1 MSNTFPPPLR
11 LPYAGT
17 RRQED
22 EPVTTLVDVMRKA
35 FSLFTDRAETAGVP
49 EQAEGINYDDVIAQL
64 NIARSEVERI
74 KLKLLSEMNEYYER
88 LVSALRA
95 KDEEAAAFSASE
107 LAIKKKVFK
116 VVAAYEKLLSAAVD
130 RIADA
135 RNIEALVKMLAPLQY
150 VMDAVNNYLSGL
162 APDVTASLT
171 SVIESTE
178 GIIRRVH
185 LVSSVLPESKSLA
198 LYDQEVKELMA
209 KAMKEAGEEA
219 ERVAPKVPTTYDPE
233 VLERKLIEYIRV
245 SGGVIS
251 VRQAAQSLSV
261 APEVI
266 KELLV
271 RLEAKGLIKVEPMA
285 SASSG

>member
-1 MSNTFPPPLR
+1 MPSII
-11 LPYAGT
+11 
-17 RRQED
+17 
-22 EPVTTLVDVMRKA
+22 DVVKKA
-35 FSLFTDRAETAGVP
+35 FSWGGERAETAGVP
-49 EQAEGINYDDVIAQL
+49 DQAEGINYDEVIGQL
-64 NIARSEVERI
+64 NIARAEVERV
-74 KLKLLSEMNEYYER
+74 KLRLLTDMNEYYER
-88 LVSALRA
+88 LVRALKA

-116 VVAAYEKLLSAAVD
+116 VVAAYEKLLGVAIE
-130 RIADA
+130 RISDA

-150 VMDAVNNYLSGL
+150 VMEAVNNYLSGL

-185 LVSSVLPESKSLA
+185 LISSVLPEAKSLA

-219 ERVAPKVPTTYDPE
+219 EKVAPKVPPAYD
-233 VLERKLIEYIRV
+233 LEALEKKFVEYIRA

-251 VRQAAQSLSV
+251 VRQAAQSLGV
-261 APEVI
+261 PAEVVR
-266 KELLV
+266 ELLA
-271 RLEAKGLIKVEPMA
+271 RLEAKGVIKVEPVA
-285 SASSG
+285 SGSTA